1 LTSSKSVPI
10 RIRSPKR
17 SSRSTT
23 CGRPMTIGVAS
34 FSSMTTCT
42 ARRTRSSSPSANTMR
57 ARPPLA
63 TAFFA
68 IVKIGFMKRP
78 EW

>member
-1 LTSSKSVPI
+1 M
-10 RIRSPKR
+10 RRPKR
-17 SSRSTT
+17 SSRLAITA
-23 CGRPMTIGVAS
+23 GRPIRIGVAI

-42 ARRTRSSSPSANTMR
+42 ARSTRSSSPSANTMR
-57 ARPPLA
+57 DFPPPA

-68 IVKIGFMKRP
+68 VAKIGFMNVP